1 MLTLLTATGCRP
13 QAWALCERWM
23 MAQTYGGP
31 VKWIIV
37 DDGEQ
42 PQPVTFFRPGWDIVF
57 VRPQPFWKPGDN
69 TQARNLMAGLEM
81 VHSSDRLVIIEDDD
95 HYSPRWLEVV
105 AKHLERAE
113 LVGEYRARYYN
124 VATKQGRQLNNTQHA
139 SLCATAMRGA
149 AIETFRKVCR
159 PGVQFI
165 DLTLWR
171 SHPSRMLFAGQD
183 VVGIKG
189 LPGRGGIG
197 MGHRREFRGVDDKD
211 GALLRQW
218 VGKDAEAYQ

>member
-13 QAWALCERWM
+13 EAWALCERWM
-23 MAQTYGGP
+23 QAQTYAGP
-31 VKWIIV
+31 VKWIVV
-37 DDGEQ
+37 DDGEE
-42 PQPVTFFRPGWDIVF
+42 PQPVTFNRPGWFMSI
-57 VRPQPFWKPGDN
+57 VRPDPFWKPGDN

-81 VHSSDRLVIIEDDD
+81 VHSADRLVIVEDDD
-95 HYSPRWLEVV
+95 HYSPQWLETVN
-105 AKHLERAE
+105 KHLDRAE
-113 LVGEYRARYYN
+113 LVGEHRARYYN

-171 SHPSRMLFAGQD
+171 RHQSRMLFAGQD

-218 VGKDAEAYQ
+218 VGQDAQFYQ